1 MTENDD
7 NRQSAFYFNK
17 EEGKNT
23 HKSTRR
29 SARFLHNKQFD
40 LKSSKEKNT
49 HKKHKCNAGPTKR
62 NETETLIR
70 VMFASWTGQLY
81 THSFAYRWETWN
93 GTKECKYSSFSYKMD
108 YLVTFFFQR
117 NYTNRNPAKKDLRKK
132 KNLLLNSQVFWI
144 RNVGDLVDALTV
156 NQIGLR
162 NRNKKKILSQ
172 FFVRYSLLLEWVV
185 SFAEATP
192 SRRRFKSGQS

>member
-1 MTENDD
+1 MCVCIIDSCRECTKSIIEMTENDD

-132 KNLLLNSQVFWI
+132 KIFCS
-144 RNVGDLVDALTV
+144 
-156 NQIGLR
+156 
-162 NRNKKKILSQ
+162 ILK
-172 FFVRYSLLLEWVV
+172 
-185 SFAEATP
+185 SFEFAMSAIW
-192 SRRRFKSGQS
+192 SMH